1 MSKVIGIDLGTTN
14 SCMAVYEGGEAKVI
28 PNKEGKNTTPSIVA
42 FTDKGEVLVGDPA
55 KRQAITNPEKTI
67 YSVKRIMGLMMDEEN
82 AKEAQSKVG
91 YKIVDRNGAAAVE
104 IGDKVYTPQE
114 ISAKI
119 LGKLKTD
126 AEEYLGAPVTD
137 AVITV
142 PAYFNDAQRKAT
154 QEAGT
159 IAGLN
164 VLRIINEPTA
174 ASLAYG
180 LDKKGEE
187 KVLVYDLGGG
197 TFDVTALEIGDG
209 TFEVLSTD
217 GNAFLGGDDFDNAI
231 IDWLAKEFESENG
244 FDVKNDKMAL
254 QRLKDAAENAK
265 KELSSAESTEINLP
279 FISMGSAGPV
289 HLVKS
294 LTRAK
299 FESMTEDLITETLEH
314 IKVALKDAGLDKDEI
329 EEIIMVGGSTRL
341 PKANEVV
348 REFFGKD
355 LNKGVNPDEVVAAG
369 AAVQAGVL
377 RGDVK
382 DVLLLD
388 VTPLSL
394 GIETLDHI
402 KVALKDAGL
411 DKGEI
416 EEVIMVGGSTR
427 LPKANEVVREF
438 FGKDLNKG
446 VNPDEVVAAGAA
458 VQAGVLRGDV
468 KDVLLLDV
476 TPLSLGIETLGGV
489 LTKLIEKG
497 TTIPVKKSQTFSTA
511 DDNQP
516 AVSIHVG
523 QGEREFAKDNKS
535 LGMFE
540 LSDIPAAPR
549 GVPQIEV
556 TFDIDANGVLN
567 VSAKDKGTGKENK
580 ITISGSSGLSDEEI
594 EKMVNEAEA
603 NKEADAKKKEVIE
616 VRNQADALL
625 HSTRKTLEEN
635 EDAVNEEEKAKIVD
649 AAAALEEVLKD
660 ENAEKEQI
668 EEKVKALTE
677 VSHKLAEAMYK
688 KEGGDAAQ
696 AGANP
701 ADAKKKKEDEDII
714 DAEVE

>member
-1 MSKVIGIDLGTTN
+1 MGKVIGIDLGTTN
-14 SCMAVYEGGEAKVI
+14 SCIAVYEGGEAKII

-67 YSVKRIMGLMMDEEN
+67 YSIKRIMGLMMDEEH
-82 AKEAQSKVG
+82 AKDAQSKVG
-91 YKIVDRNGAAAVE
+91 YKIVNRNGSAAVE

-119 LGKLKTD
+119 LTKLKAD

-231 IDWLAKEFESENG
+231 IDWLSKEFESENG

-279 FISMGSAGPV
+279 FISMGNAGPI

-314 IKVALKDAGLDKDEI
+314 IKTALKDADLDKSEI

-341 PKANEVV
+341 PKANEIV

-369 AAVQAGVL
+369 AA
-377 RGDVK
+377 
-382 DVLLLD
+382 
-388 VTPLSL
+388 
-394 GIETLDHI
+394 I
-402 KVALKDAGL
+402 
-411 DKGEI
+411 
-416 EEVIMVGGSTR
+416 
-427 LPKANEVVREF
+427 
-438 FGKDLNKG
+438 
-446 VNPDEVVAAGAA
+446 
-458 VQAGVLRGDV
+458 QAGVLRGDV

-497 TTIPVKKSQTFSTA
+497 TTIPVKKSQVFSTA
-511 DDNQP
+511 EDNQP
-516 AVSIHVG
+516 AVTIHVG

-535 LGMFE
+535 LGNFE

-580 ITISGSSGLSDEEI
+580 ITISGSSGLSDDEI
-594 EKMVNEAEA
+594 EKMVQEAEA

-616 VRNQADALL
+616 VRNQADAML
-625 HSTRKTLEEN
+625 HQTKKTLEEN
-635 EDAVNEEEKAKIVD
+635 EEAVSEEEKTAIVD
-649 AAAALEEVLKD
+649 AAAALEETLKD
-660 ENAEKEQI
+660 ENASKEDI
-668 EEKVKALTE
+668 EAKLKDLTE
-677 VSHKLAEAMYK
+677 KSHKLAEAMYK
-688 KEGGDAAQ
+688 KEGDANAK
-696 AGANP
+696 P
-701 ADAKKKKEDEDII
+701 DAKAKKDDDDVI

>member
-14 SCMAVYEGGEAKVI
+14 SCVAVYEAGEAKVI

-67 YSVKRIMGLMMDEEN
+67 YSIKRIMGLMIDEEH
-82 AKEAQSKVG
+82 AKDAMDKVG
-91 YKIVDRNGAAAVE
+91 YKIVNRNGAAAVE
-104 IGDKVYTPQE
+104 IDGKVYTPQE

-119 LGKLKTD
+119 LGKLKSD
-126 AEEYLGAPVTD
+126 AEAYLGQEVTD

-187 KVLVYDLGGG
+187 KVVVYDLGGG
-197 TFDVTALEIGDG
+197 TFDVTVLEIGDG

-217 GNAFLGGDDFDNAI
+217 GNAFLGGDDFDNRI
-231 IDWLAKEFESENG
+231 INWLADEFKAENG
-244 FDVKNDKMAL
+244 IDLRNDKMAH
-254 QRLKDAAENAK
+254 QRLKDEAEKAK
-265 KELSSAESTEINLP
+265 KELSSTSETEINLP
-279 FISMGSAGPV
+279 FITADATGPK

-294 LTRAK
+294 LSRAK
-299 FESMTEDLITETLEH
+299 FESMTEDLVAETLEH
-314 IKVALKDAGLDKDEI
+314 IKTAMNDAGLDNDEI
-329 EEIIMVGGSTRL
+329 NEVIMVGGSTRI
-341 PKANEVV
+341 PKAQEVV
-348 REFFGKD
+348 KNYF
-355 LNKGVNPDEVVAAG
+355 NKGLNNSVNPDEVVAAG
-369 AAVQAGVL
+369 AAIQGGVL
-377 RGDVK
+377 K
-382 DVLLLD
+382 
-388 VTPLSL
+388 
-394 GIETLDHI
+394 
-402 KVALKDAGL
+402 
-411 DKGEI
+411 
-416 EEVIMVGGSTR
+416 
-427 LPKANEVVREF
+427 
-438 FGKDLNKG
+438 
-446 VNPDEVVAAGAA
+446 
-458 VQAGVLRGDV
+458 GDV

-489 LTKLIEKG
+489 MTKLIEKG
-497 TTIPVKKSQTFSTA
+497 TTIPVKKSQVFSTA
-511 DDNQP
+511 EDNQP
-516 AVSIHVG
+516 AVSIMVA
-523 QGEREFAKDNKS
+523 QGEREFARDNKS
-535 LGMFE
+535 LGQFE

-580 ITISGSSGLSDEEI
+580 ITISGSSGLSDDEI

-603 NKEADAKKKEVIE
+603 NKEADAKKKELIE
-616 VRNQADALL
+616 AKNQAEAML
-625 HSTRKTLEEN
+625 HSTKKSLEEN
-635 EDAVNEEEKAKIVD
+635 KGVVSEEEEKAIVD
-649 AAAALEEVLKD
+649 AAAELEEALKD
-660 ENAEKEQI
+660 ENVTKETIDEKL
-668 EEKVKALTE
+668 KKLTE

-688 KEGGDAAQ
+688 KEQGGAQ
-696 AGANP
+696 QGT
-701 ADAKKKKEDEDII
+701 ADQSKKKEDDDII

>member
-14 SCMAVYEGGEAKVI
+14 SCVAVYENGEAKII

-42 FTDKGEVLVGDPA
+42 FTDKGEILVGDPA

-67 YSVKRIMGLMMDEEN
+67 YSIKRIMGLMMNEPN
-82 AKEAQSKVG
+82 AKAAQSKVG

-104 IGDKVYTPQE
+104 IGGKVYTPQE

-119 LGKLKTD
+119 LGKLKAD
-126 AEEYLGAPVTD
+126 AEEYLGAKVTD

-197 TFDVTALEIGDG
+197 TFDVTVLEIGDG

-217 GNAFLGGDDFDNAI
+217 GNAFLGGDDFDNRI
-231 IDWLAKEFESENG
+231 IDWLAKEFKDENG

-279 FISMGSAGPV
+279 FISMGQAGPV

-299 FESMTEDLITETLEH
+299 FESMTEDLIDETLSH
-314 IKVALKDAGLDKDEI
+314 IKVALKE
-329 EEIIMVGGSTRL
+329 
-341 PKANEVV
+341 
-348 REFFGKD
+348 
-355 LNKGVNPDEVVAAG
+355 
-369 AAVQAGVL
+369 
-377 RGDVK
+377 
-382 DVLLLD
+382 
-388 VTPLSL
+388 
-394 GIETLDHI
+394 
-402 KVALKDAGL
+402 AGL
-411 DKGEI
+411 DKGDI
-416 EEVIMVGGSTR
+416 DEVIMVGGSTR
-427 LPKANEVVREF
+427 LPKANQVVKEF

-489 LTKLIEKG
+489 MTKLIEKG
-497 TTIPVKKSQTFSTA
+497 TTIPVKKSQVFSTA

-516 AVSIHVG
+516 AVSIHVC

-556 TFDIDANGVLN
+556 TFDIDANGIIQ
-567 VSAKDKGTGKENK
+567 VSAKDKGTGKEQK
-580 ITISGSSGLSDEEI
+580 IRIESNSGLSKEEI
-594 EKMVNEAEA
+594 EKMKREAEA
-603 NKEADAKKKEVIE
+603 NAEADKKAKEEAEKVNAADSLVFQTEKQLKEYGDKIPAEKKEAIEKAVAELKKAHEAKDLAGIDTHMEALNAAWAAASEDMYKATQGAE
-616 VRNQADALL
+616 NNGAADAGAEGATAG
-625 HSTRKTLEEN
+625 SEN
-635 EDAVNEEEKAKIVD
+635 VQDVD
-649 AAAALEEVLKD
+649 FEEVK
-660 ENAEKEQI
+660 
-668 EEKVKALTE
+668 
-677 VSHKLAEAMYK
+677 
-688 KEGGDAAQ
+688 
-696 AGANP
+696 
-701 ADAKKKKEDEDII
+701 
-714 DAEVE
+714 